1 VFYFLAM
8 ANNWRNIE
16 ILEHLTIRERGGSG
30 LAMTKPG
37 ALYLVSHFDLESL
50 SQALRRGE
58 VPVDLEAKLRKLA
71 AGNLTERSVE
81 RCSRLF
87 ISLIQASQNGA
98 FRAARAE
105 DLKRLLQVLAYV
117 RKDDDEIPDYKGDG
131 FVDDN
136 REVQAARVELRAL
149 LESFKSWRLI
159 HQVPELWWA

>member
-1 VFYFLAM
+1 M
-8 ANNWRNIE
+8 
-16 ILEHLTIRERGGSG
+16 LEHLAVRERGGSG
-30 LAMTKPG
+30 VAMTKPG
-37 ALYLVSHFDLESL
+37 ALYLVNHFELESL

-58 VPVDLEAKLRKLA
+58 VPADLEAKLRKLA

-81 RCSRLF
+81 RSSRLF
-87 ISLIQASQNGA
+87 IALIQASQSEA
-98 FRAARAE
+98 FRGARSE

-117 RKDDDEIPDYKGDG
+117 RKDDDEIPDYKSDG

-136 REVQAARVELRAL
+136 REVQAAKSELRAL